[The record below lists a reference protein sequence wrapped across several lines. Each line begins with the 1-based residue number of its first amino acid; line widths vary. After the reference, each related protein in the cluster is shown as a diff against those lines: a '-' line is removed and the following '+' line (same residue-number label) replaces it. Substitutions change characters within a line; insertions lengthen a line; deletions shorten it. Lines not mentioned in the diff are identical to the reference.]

1 MTEVNKES
9 VDEQAIWAEF
19 TGGTP
24 AAESA
29 SKEPEVQKSDIE
41 QPQPDSSADDEGN
54 VDPAAEQGSV
64 SPSPEAAV
72 DSDPWANVP
81 AELRE
86 QFEKERKRNAEFQR
100 RLTDQGRQLK
110 DLRTQNLHGQNAPQK
125 EATKAPEKW
134 ESFKQEYPE
143 VAAPIDE
150 MLQAVLSKAD
160 RLEQQ
165 LAGMS
170 KAQVQDVYQSNLEY
184 VKSQHPDFDQ
194 IVGGTEFKE
203 WVDRQPRF
211 IQEGIQRNAT
221 DLVDAVEASEILNL
235 YKAHNASS
243 AQQVTQAAPL
253 KPGNNISGKRAR
265 QLETAAVGP
274 SRTQASAMSGVPND
288 PELQWKWAVD
298 QAKQQR
304 NGQ

>member
-1 MTEVNKES
+1 MTDANKES
-9 VDEQAIWAEF
+9 VDQQAIWDEF
-19 TGGTP
+19 TGETS

-29 SKEPEVQKSDIE
+29 SPEPDVQKSGIE
-41 QPQPDSSADDEGN
+41 QTQQDSSADNEGN
-54 VDPAAEQGSV
+54 VDSTADSRE
-64 SPSPEAAV
+64 SPSPEQDA
-72 DSDPWANVP
+72 DSDPWATVP

-86 QFEKERKRNAEFQR
+86 QFEKTQKQNAEFQR

-110 DLRTQNLHGQNAPQK
+110 DLRTQNLHGQPAPQK

-235 YKAHNASS
+235 YKSQNVTS

-274 SRTQASAMSGVPND
+274 SRTQASVMGGVPND
-288 PELQWKWAVD
+288 PERQFDWAIEV
-298 QAKQQR
+298 ANKQR